1 MAETKPTGAKKHI
14 TGARIAQEIKQYKKD
29 ALISPLYTVCCVI
42 LEILIPYLTASI
54 IDKGIAVGNMAH
66 VAKIGTLMAVM
77 AILAMFFGVRAGVHS
92 ARASTGLASNL
103 RESMFGRI
111 QEYSFSNIDRFST
124 AGLVTR
130 LTTDVTNI
138 QNAFQM
144 ILQICTR
151 APVTLIVALF
161 MAFSVNAKLSLV
173 FLVAMAFLGVMI
185 FVLIPKAM
193 KYFKL
198 MFRKYDA
205 VNGVVQENVGA
216 IRVVKAFVRE
226 DYEDEKF
233 SGAANA
239 LFKNSISAERIISF
253 SMPIMQL
260 TVYACILSIS
270 WFGAKMIVGQTGLTT
285 GELTSLLS
293 RRSVYCSKYPNS
305 KYSITHFDDA
315 SGNIEYKRI
324 SHRWSNGKCAFCGAS
339 ESEYKRSDDLETHA
353 YEFIHTIRPEDIF
366 KMKFD
371 VIIGNPPYQ
380 LSDGGG
386 GAGKSAAP
394 LYQRFVE
401 QSKKLNPKYLT
412 MIIPSRWFSGG
423 KGLDEFRTSMLNDDR
438 ISHITDYADSKDCFP
453 GGVDIPGGICYFLW
467 ERAYHGDCTISNILK
482 GGATTQSVRPLNEFA
497 TFIRNNE
504 AVGIVKRVLLKKET
518 TLNTQVS
525 SRKPFGLESNTKSDD
540 SGELLLKSSNGNGS
554 IARKKILS
562 GLEMIEKWKVIVSKV
577 SYEHAGVPDKDGK
590 MRVLSVVQTLPPNA
604 VCTETYL
611 VAGIFE
617 NEETANNMITYLK
630 TKFARFLIAQMLA
643 SMNMSKASYS
653 FVPVQDFSKPWTDAE
668 LYAKYNLTEEEIAF
682 IESMIK
688 PMES

>member
-66 VAKIGTLMAVM
+66 VAKIGALMAVM

-161 MAFSVNAKLSLV
+161 MALSINAKLSLV

-185 FVLIPKAM
+185 FVLIPRAM

-233 SGAANA
+233 SGAANDA
-239 LFKNSISAERIISF
+239 VQKFHLRRAHHLAFHADHAARRLRLHSVH
-253 SMPIMQL
+253 QL
-260 TVYACILSIS
+260 V
-270 WFGAKMIVGQTGLTT
+270 
-285 GELTSLLS
+285 
-293 RRSVYCSKYPNS
+293 RR
-305 KYSITHFDDA
+305 
-315 SGNIEYKRI
+315 E
-324 SHRWSNGKCAFCGAS
+324 
-339 ESEYKRSDDLETHA
+339 
-353 YEFIHTIRPEDIF
+353 
-366 KMKFD
+366 
-371 VIIGNPPYQ
+371 
-380 LSDGGG
+380 
-386 GAGKSAAP
+386 
-394 LYQRFVE
+394 
-401 QSKKLNPKYLT
+401 
-412 MIIPSRWFSGG
+412 
-423 KGLDEFRTSMLNDDR
+423 DDR
-438 ISHITDYADSKDCFP
+438 GADRPDHGRTDQPA
-453 GGVDIPGGICYFLW
+453 LL
-467 ERAYHGDCTISNILK
+467 RA
-482 GGATTQSVRPLNEFA
+482 
-497 TFIRNNE
+497 
-504 AVGIVKRVLLKKET
+504 
-518 TLNTQVS
+518 
-525 SRKPFGLESNTKSDD
+525 
-540 SGELLLKSSNGNGS
+540 
-554 IARKKILS
+554 
-562 GLEMIEKWKVIVSKV
+562 
-577 SYEHAGVPDKDGK
+577 
-590 MRVLSVVQTLPPNA
+590 
-604 VCTETYL
+604 
-611 VAGIFE
+611 
-617 NEETANNMITYLK
+617 
-630 TKFARFLIAQMLA
+630 
-643 SMNMSKASYS
+643 
-653 FVPVQDFSKPWTDAE
+653 
-668 LYAKYNLTEEEIAF
+668 
-682 IESMIK
+682 
-688 PMES
+688 